1 MSSLRNSNSFNTLYM
16 QTFLVAALHLPKTLK
31 PLRSSDVGL
40 REAAVSEDDQD
51 NLILSTEAG
60 VIIMTDLSQ
69 EILVPMDSE
78 EVSFYDHFDI

>member
-1 MSSLRNSNSFNTLYM
+1 M
-16 QTFLVAALHLPKTLK
+16 HLPKSLK

-40 REAAVSEDDQD
+40 RQAAVSEDDPN

-69 EILVPMDSE
+69 DIQVPMDIDD
-78 EVSFYDHFDI
+78 VSNS